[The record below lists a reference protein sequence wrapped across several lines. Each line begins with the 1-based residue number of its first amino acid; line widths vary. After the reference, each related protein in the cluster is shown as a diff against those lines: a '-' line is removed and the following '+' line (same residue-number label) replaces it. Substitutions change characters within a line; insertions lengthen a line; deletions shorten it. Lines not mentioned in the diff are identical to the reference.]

1 MNRYDPLRTPDP
13 AQWLELD
20 ESERSRLV
28 QQYHRRARIRLPN
41 ATLHAVFHVVVE
53 NQVAEGTETPVLET
67 LARLMSAGLDRH
79 QALHAIGSV
88 LAGHVYEIIKGTAGR
103 VDPSRA
109 YLKEVEALTAE
120 EWRRSGEDEWGD
132 ESRESP

>member
-20 ESERSRLV
+20 ESERTRLV

-79 QALHAIGSV
+79 QANRERVGRACVRDH
-88 LAGHVYEIIKGTAGR
+88 KG
-103 VDPSRA
+103 D
-109 YLKEVEALTAE
+109 
-120 EWRRSGEDEWGD
+120 SGQGGPE
-132 ESRESP
+132 PCLP